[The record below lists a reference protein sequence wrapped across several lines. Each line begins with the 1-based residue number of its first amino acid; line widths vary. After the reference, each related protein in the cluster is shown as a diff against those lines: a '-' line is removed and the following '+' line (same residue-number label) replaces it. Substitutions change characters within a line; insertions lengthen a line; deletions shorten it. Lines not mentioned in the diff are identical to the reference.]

1 MSDTNRVSLRAIK
14 EADYGVTPA
23 TPSLKSIPFTSA
35 SDLGFTPETVVS
47 EVIRDDRQISDLIL
61 TGGSTAG
68 GFDSELAYEIHD
80 ELLEGVMQST
90 WALNAAADVSAI
102 DIGITATEIT
112 TVAEDFTT
120 LGLVQGQWIR
130 VSGFADSTING
141 VYRVSGT
148 VTTTAIPVTRS
159 AGASTEI
166 AGASVVIEVGD
177 TLVNGVTQQS
187 YTIER
192 KFADQDT
199 PLYEYLRGMVPGTF
213 SMTATAKSLVTCA
226 FGFTGSTQEYT
237 TTRVTGASDQDA
249 TASGSFNVFNASS
262 NVGQIVE
269 AGNTIAGANFVT
281 EATIEIENNLRER
294 NAVGSLGAVSIGSG
308 EFTVTGVLNTYFDDK
323 SLAEKVVTNTESS
336 FSISFNDN
344 AGNTLVLDL
353 SRVKF
358 SEGSPEVGS
367 KNEDVMLNLSFQAI
381 LNPNT
386 GDTLKITRFSA

>member
-1 MSDTNRVSLRAIK
+1 
-14 EADYGVTPA
+14 
-23 TPSLKSIPFTSA
+23 
-35 SDLGFTPETVVS
+35 
-47 EVIRDDRQISDLIL
+47 
-61 TGGSTAG
+61 
-68 GFDSELAYEIHD
+68 
-80 ELLEGVMQST
+80 
-90 WALNAAADVSAI
+90 
-102 DIGITATEIT
+102 
-112 TVAEDFTT
+112 
-120 LGLVQGQWIR
+120 
-130 VSGFADSTING
+130 
-141 VYRVSGT
+141 
-148 VTTTAIPVTRS
+148 
-159 AGASTEI
+159 
-166 AGASVVIEVGD
+166 
-177 TLVNGVTQQS
+177 
-187 YTIER
+187 
-192 KFADQDT
+192 
-199 PLYEYLRGMVPGTF
+199 
-213 SMTATAKSLVTCA
+213 
-226 FGFTGSTQEYT
+226 
-237 TTRVTGASDQDA
+237 
-249 TASGSFNVFNASS
+249 
-262 NVGQIVE
+262 VGQIVE